1 MSHRSRLLWL
11 LLGILLVQCEP
22 VMPQRS
28 KMGGAA
34 RWAYD
39 LSQRTA
45 ILWANDATLCCVV
58 GVGVGS
64 DGWLPDRGGS
74 WILTYWSQQFEG
86 VLEVNVDSDGNVTR
100 KKVSDSPYRGSRI
113 PMDWKDSSTVWKAT
127 RSHQVGVPLNTF
139 SAELSNRAGAEA
151 FPDQCVWRL
160 RFYLTQGG
168 FETHLVSAQGVWL
181 AME

>member
-1 MSHRSRLLWL
+1 MKHRLPLVLL
-11 LLGILLVQCEP
+11 LLGLVFVNCAP

-39 LSQRTA
+39 LSQRSA
-45 ILWANDATLCCVV
+45 ILWAKDATLCRVMGN
-58 GVGVGS
+58 GVGD

-74 WILTYWSQQFEG
+74 WILTYWSREFEH
-86 VLEVNVDSDGNVTR
+86 VLEISVDSDGNIST
-100 KKVSDSPYRGSRI
+100 KKVDSSPHRGSAI
-113 PMDWKDSSTVWKAT
+113 PIDWKDSSTVWKAT
-127 RSHQVGVPLNTF
+127 RSHQVGVPLNTLT
-139 SAELSNRAGAEA
+139 SEMSNTAAGEPFAN
-151 FPDQCVWRL
+151 QIVWHL

-168 FETHLVSAQGVWL
+168 FETHIVSPQGEWL